1 MALNISTESLAQGS
15 ARHPLAVPVIW
26 VLVLVGAM
34 IVIMSFLED
43 GLTNKFVFTNDPEVQ
58 HGEEL
63 LEAIRG
69 PKGTNEAVVFEST
82 KFSVDDPEYQQV
94 VEELTADIA
103 ALGPE
108 IIRLPTL
115 GNFYS
120 TGASALVSGDGS
132 ATLIAF
138 VMAGDFDRNSDNIE
152 TVVDVVHEAA
162 AEHKADFDIKIT
174 GQSTIGLDIR
184 PRLPER
190 PTPQ

>member
-69 PKGTNEAVVFEST
+69 PKGTNEAVV
-82 KFSVDDPEYQQV
+82 
-94 VEELTADIA
+94 
-103 ALGPE
+103 LG
-108 IIRLPTL
+108 
-115 GNFYS
+115 
-120 TGASALVSGDGS
+120 
-132 ATLIAF
+132 
-138 VMAGDFDRNSDNIE
+138 
-152 TVVDVVHEAA
+152 
-162 AEHKADFDIKIT
+162 
-174 GQSTIGLDIR
+174 
-184 PRLPER
+184 
-190 PTPQ
+190 